1 MPAPSTTRARR
12 TPRADR
18 RRALP
23 RPEDQ
28 PTLTVEHTAAV
39 LGISRSSAYA
49 AINRGE
55 IPVIRLGSRL
65 LVPTAAIRQMLGIDP
80 APEELAS

>member
-1 MPAPSTTRARR
+1 
-12 TPRADR
+12 
-18 RRALP
+18 
-23 RPEDQ
+23 
-28 PTLTVEHTAAV
+28 V

-80 APEELAS
+80 TPQELAS